1 VKRAVSKTVFIWIII
16 PWLSVLQAAEPAA
29 TPAASTAQSEEA
41 QPLSW
46 LRSGDYPSLER
57 YYSQQQRDY
66 EAGIASDQV
75 LYANFRKLYE
85 DSLDNELYFDR
96 WVQAF
101 PTSYS
106 AHLAQGAY
114 LYRMAWSVRGNN
126 YRNQTAQ
133 TKFDAMENWLARAR
147 PELIASLRLTA
158 KPFLSTLYLLN
169 TAMLSGSAAERQ
181 HWFEVGSSIDPANT
195 LLRYRYMFSLRPRWG
210 GSYAQ
215 MEAFLRQCEEEHQP
229 PMLLARL
236 RMLIDAD
243 LAEDAMRVGDQNKVF
258 EEWGEVLRLADIA
271 GESPS
276 DEAVIGYT
284 RAALDLNKPA
294 EVERG
299 IKKLEGR
306 KFDDAWSLARVGF
319 IYGRSHREA
328 QGWPLLVR
336 AAELDDPWAQFIV
349 GSNTYD
355 GIPSLQ
361 KSADQ
366 AAGLIWI
373 RRSAQQ
379 CFPDALR
386 FLAAHGEVRPS
397 QCSRNAFGGIWW
409 EALLRWGAPALLTSL
424 ILAWVQTRR
433 TRARAPDEAGRLQH
447 PPRTLFMAIGIFVL
461 FAGLAVL
468 FFGYAN
474 GTGAPLVS
482 SIFAAFAVLLLLMVS
497 GYYRARYELTAH
509 GINYGRLL
517 GARGSLKWRDV
528 THLTYSPWM
537 RRFRIETS
545 SGEVARISAM
555 LRGLPDFA
563 QAVLAQVPSYAIDE
577 RALAVL
583 KSSSQ
588 GELAKLG

>member
-1 VKRAVSKTVFIWIII
+1 VKRAVSRTFFIWIIL
-16 PWLSVLQAAEPAA
+16 PWLSVLHAAEPAA
-29 TPAASTAQSEEA
+29 TSAAASAQSDDA

-46 LRSGDYPSLER
+46 LRAGDYPSLER

-85 DSLDNELYFDR
+85 DSLDNELNFDR
-96 WVQAF
+96 WVEAF

-106 AHLAQGAY
+106 AHLAHGAY
-114 LYRMAWSVRGNN
+114 LYRMAWSVRGGN

-147 PELIASLRLTA
+147 PELIASLKLTA

-169 TAMLSGSAAERQ
+169 TATLSGTAAERQ

-210 GSYAQ
+210 GSYEQ
-215 MEAFLRQCEEEHQP
+215 MEAFLRRCEEEHQP
-229 PMLLARL
+229 PTLLARL
-236 RMLIDAD
+236 RMLIHAD
-243 LAEDAMRVGDQNKVF
+243 LAEDAMRAGDQNKVL

-276 DEAVIGYT
+276 DEALIGYT

-294 EVERG
+294 DVERG
-299 IKKLEGR
+299 IKRLEGR
-306 KFDDAWSLARVGF
+306 KFDDAWSLARVGY
-319 IYGRSHREA
+319 IYGRSNREA
-328 QGWPLLVR
+328 EGWPLLAR
-336 AAELDDPWAQFIV
+336 AAELGDPWAQFVV

-355 GIPSLQ
+355 GIPSLH

-379 CFPDALR
+379 CFPAALR
-386 FLAAHGEVRPS
+386 FLAAHGEIQPS
-397 QCSRNAFGGIWW
+397 QCSRNAFIWW
-409 EALLRWGAPALLTSL
+409 EALLRWGGPALLTSL
-424 ILAWVQTRR
+424 VLAWMQTRR
-433 TRARAPDEAGRLQH
+433 TRARAPGEASRLQH
-447 PPRTLFMAIGIFVL
+447 PPRALFMGIGLFVF
-461 FAGLAVL
+461 FAGLVAL
-468 FFGYAN
+468 SFAHDN
-474 GTGAPLVS
+474 ATGVPLAT
-482 SIFAAFAVLLLLMVS
+482 SIFAAFALLSLLMAAE
-497 GYYRARYELTAH
+497 YYRARYELTAD
-509 GINYGRLL
+509 GLNYGRLL
-517 GARGSLKWRDV
+517 GARRSLKWRDV
-528 THLTYSPWM
+528 THVTYSPGMKW
-537 RRFRIETS
+537 FRIETS
-545 SGEVARISAM
+545 CGEIARISAM

-563 QAVLAQVPSYAIDE
+563 QAVLTQVPSYAIDE

-588 GELAKLG
+588 AELPKLG